1 MGRQLLL
8 CSPCYLIRV
17 FFLHVWTSTLPRWC
31 SRFFQVASVV
41 TIAVF
46 LQIVGFKCPGALHCV
61 TLPAFRR
68 CISTSSVAGV
78 LVLVLAVLVTALVCH
93 RTRSH
98 RYGDYGFH
106 RVGRD
111 EGNIFHDD
119 IEVSQKTM
127 HGHEYHDEPVAA
139 HKLLAM
145 EYHDTESSEDE
156 MYSYRLSKM

>member
-1 MGRQLLL
+1 M
-8 CSPCYLIRV
+8 
-17 FFLHVWTSTLPRWC
+17 FFV
-31 SRFFQVASVV
+31 
-41 TIAVF
+41 
-46 LQIVGFKCPGALHCV
+46 IVLAPGALHYV
-61 TLPAFRR
+61 HITRIPSIHTRAFLY
-68 CISTSSVAGV
+68 VAGI
-78 LVLVLAVLVTALVCH
+78 LVLILAVLITALVCY

-119 IEVSQKTM
+119 IEVSKKTM